1 MEEVNRMP
9 TQAGSTEK
17 RLQVT
22 IYLYPI
28 LYEGTKIINGYL
40 PEFGEELEP
49 PIIEFWES
57 VIRDCKFVTQAAGFT
72 VKRTNNNELMKPEVV
87 LSFCKD
93 PVVHGTMTVKL
104 RVSDNP
110 FDATFLEACKEIVLK
125 YLNENSILDG
135 IATKAGI
142 DFQVEKVVTAGMT
155 LAFWSDAMF
164 HLYNV
169 MKSI

>member
-1 MEEVNRMP
+1 MP
-9 TQAGSTEK
+9 KQSGITEK

-28 LYEGTKIINGYL
+28 LYEDTKIINGYL
-40 PEFGEELEP
+40 PDFGEELES
-49 PIIEFWES
+49 PIKECWES
-57 VIRDCKFVTQAAGFT
+57 FIKDCRLVIQEAGFT
-72 VKRTNNNELMKPEVV
+72 VKSTDNNELMKPEVV

-93 PVVHGTMTVKL
+93 HVTCGSITVTL
-104 RVSDNP
+104 RISDNP
-110 FDATFLEACKEIVLK
+110 FDASFPEAYKEKVLE

-135 IATKAGI
+135 TATKAGI
-142 DFQVEKVVTAGMT
+142 DFQVEKVVTAGVT
-155 LAFWSDAMF
+155 LPFWSDAMY

>member
-1 MEEVNRMP
+1 MP
-9 TQAGSTEK
+9 KQAGITEK

-28 LYEGTKIINGYL
+28 LYEDTKIINGYL
-40 PEFGEELEP
+40 PNFGEELEP

-72 VKRTNNNELMKPEVV
+72 VKSTNNNELMKPEVV
-87 LSFCKD
+87 LSYCKD
-93 PVVHGTMTVKL
+93 HVVYGTMTVKL

-110 FDATFLEACKEIVLK
+110 FNATFPEEYKEKVLE

-135 IATKAGI
+135 TATKAGI
-142 DFQVEKVVTAGMT
+142 DFQVEKVVAAGTT
-155 LAFWSDAMF
+155 LAFWSDAML

>member
-9 TQAGSTEK
+9 KQAGSTEK

-28 LYEGTKIINGYL
+28 LYESTKIINGYL
-40 PEFGEELEP
+40 PDFGEELES
-49 PIIEFWES
+49 PIKECWASFIKDCRF
-57 VIRDCKFVTQAAGFT
+57 VIQEAGFT
-72 VKRTNNNELMKPEVV
+72 VKSTNNNELMKPEVV
-87 LSFCKD
+87 LSYCKD
-93 PVVHGTMTVKL
+93 HIVYGSMTVNL
-104 RVSDNP
+104 RISDDP
-110 FDATFLEACKEIVLK
+110 FDSTFPEVYKEKVLEH
-125 YLNENSILDG
+125 LNENSILDG
-135 IATKAGI
+135 TAAKAGI
-142 DFQVEKVVTAGMT
+142 DFQVEKVVVAGMT

>member
-1 MEEVNRMP
+1 MP
-9 TQAGSTEK
+9 KQAGITEK
-17 RLQVT
+17 RIQVT

-28 LYEGTKIINGYL
+28 LYEDTKIINGYL
-40 PEFGEELEP
+40 PDFGEELES
-49 PIIEFWES
+49 PIKECWES
-57 VIRDCKFVTQAAGFT
+57 FIKDCKFVIQEAGFT
-72 VKRTNNNELMKPEVV
+72 VKSINNKELMKPEVV
-87 LSFCKD
+87 LSYCKD
-93 PVVHGTMTVKL
+93 HVVYGTMTVKL

-110 FDATFLEACKEIVLK
+110 FDATFPEACKEIFLK

>member
-1 MEEVNRMP
+1 MP
-9 TQAGSTEK
+9 KQTGITEK

-28 LYEGTKIINGYL
+28 LYEDTKIINGYL
-40 PEFGEELEP
+40 RDFGEELEP

-110 FDATFLEACKEIVLK
+110 FDATFPESYKEKVLG

-135 IATKAGI
+135 TATKAGM
-142 DFQVEKVVTAGMT
+142 DFQVEKVIAAGET
-155 LAFWSDAMF
+155 LHFWSDAMY